1 MADSTV
7 RKHSL
12 ICCVHLIVLSS
23 VFRLIVSWTCFFVLF
38 CLFIPSKKQ
47 KTIGCDGIVGS
58 EKRPDAC
65 GVCGGSNS
73 TCQIVS
79 GIFTEPQLPPGY
91 NLVAQLPKGACH
103 VNITEFKPSRNYLGT
118 NHFAYYFKK
127 KNFSPLPTLCVEQLV
142 DGRRSFKNNNNNQK

>member
-1 MADSTV
+1 MV
-7 RKHSL
+7 QHYVYIRLKGLLRKHWPYYCSL
-12 ICCVHLIVLSS
+12 FLFSCSS
-23 VFRLIVSWTCFFVLF
+23 IISIFQLDLTLFFSF
-38 CLFIPSKKQ
+38 Q
-47 KTIGCDGIVGS
+47 TIGCDGIVGS

-103 VNITEFKPSRNYLGT
+103 VNITEFKPSRNYLGKIYT
-118 NHFAYYFKK
+118 LLYY
-127 KNFSPLPTLCVEQLV
+127 NTQIITLCCRHDILEIICVRLKQLYA
-142 DGRRSFKNNNNNQK
+142 

>member
-1 MADSTV
+1 MTAIFFWLFSFV
-7 RKHSL
+7 KIVECIKRELSNIHFIFQL
-12 ICCVHLIVLSS
+12 II
-23 VFRLIVSWTCFFVLF
+23 F
-38 CLFIPSKKQ
+38 Q
-47 KTIGCDGIVGS
+47 TIGCDGIVGS

-79 GIFTEPQLPPGY
+79 GIFTEPQLPAGY

-118 NHFAYYFKK
+118 
-127 KNFSPLPTLCVEQLV
+127 
-142 DGRRSFKNNNNNQK
+142 FKNSTLSSVCLSGSINSDILAIIMTASRCFVFHADVD

>member
-1 MADSTV
+1 MNILAFHTTTSQT
-7 RKHSL
+7 L
-12 ICCVHLIVLSS
+12 
-23 VFRLIVSWTCFFVLF
+23 
-38 CLFIPSKKQ
+38 
-47 KTIGCDGIVGS
+47 TIGCDGIVGS

-103 VNITEFKPSRNYLGT
+103 VNITEFKPSRNYLGKS
-118 NHFAYYFKK
+118 AII
-127 KNFSPLPTLCVEQLV
+127 V
-142 DGRRSFKNNNNNQK
+142 